1 MTTLTLK
8 IPEDV
13 DGELTR
19 LAHREGVS
27 KSSLVREAVSA
38 FLTRKRKPGKA
49 SFLTLAEDL
58 AGCVEG
64 PEDLSC
70 NPRHLDAYGR

>member
-8 IPEDV
+8 ISEEV
-13 DGELTR
+13 DGELSR
-19 LAHREGVS
+19 LARREGVS

-38 FLTRKRKPGKA
+38 LLTRKRQTRKG
-49 SFLTLAEDL
+49 SFLALAEDL

-64 PEDLSC
+64 PEDLAS
-70 NPRHLDAYGR
+70 NPRHLDGYGR